1 MTSDTI
7 GVRKPLR
14 IYCIEDNPLIVFHI
28 EHLIE
33 DAGHV
38 LAGFADSFSQLKADP
53 AATHIDGALVDI
65 DLADGRTGPDAAAWL
80 KERGIPSIFVTGQ
93 QDVANLYADRVIA
106 VIIKPIVAED
116 FAGKIQRLER
126 RI

>member
-1 MTSDTI
+1 MTSDSI
-7 GVRKPLR
+7 NARKPLR

-28 EHLIE
+28 EHLLE

-38 LAGFADSFSQLKADP
+38 LVGFADSFSQLKADP
-53 AATHIDGALVDI
+53 VAQNIDGALVDI

-80 KERGIPSIFVTGQ
+80 KEQGIPSIFVTGQ
-93 QDVANLYADRVIA
+93 RDVADLYADRAVA

-116 FAGKIQRLER
+116 FADKIQRLENR
-126 RI
+126 T